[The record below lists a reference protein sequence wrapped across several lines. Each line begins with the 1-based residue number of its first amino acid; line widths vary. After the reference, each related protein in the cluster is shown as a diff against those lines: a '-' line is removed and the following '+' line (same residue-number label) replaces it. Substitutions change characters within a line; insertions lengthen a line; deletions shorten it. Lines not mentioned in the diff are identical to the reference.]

1 MSTVEFRQGNALVST
16 DRGRLDVN
24 LIYEFL
30 SKRSY
35 WAEGVPRDVVERAIE
50 NSLCFGLF
58 EDGRQ
63 VGFAR
68 AITDYA
74 TFAYLADVFVVEAC
88 RGRGL
93 SKFLMECIV
102 KHPKLQNLRRWMLAT
117 KDAHSLYAKFG
128 FAPLEQPERFM
139 CRANPD
145 VYKRG

>member
-16 DRGRLDVN
+16 DRGRLDIN

-35 WAEGVPRDVVERAIE
+35 WAEGVPRDVVEHAIE

-58 EDGRQ
+58 EGGRQ

-74 TFAYLADVFVVEAC
+74 TFAYLADVFVLESH